1 MFRFIDRYDAWHQQ
15 AVRSESEATRLL
27 AAILF
32 AGWCVLWLLG
42 FFAVLFVTAWLVS
55 LFI

>member
-1 MFRFIDRYDAWHQQ
+1 MFRFFDRWDAWHRQ
-15 AVRSESEATRLL
+15 AIRSPSGFTRLL

-32 AGWCVLWLLG
+32 AAYCGIWLLG

-55 LFI
+55 LCI